1 MTNIQ
6 DLIKDKENQLAIFQ
20 DQISGLRAEIEAL
33 RVAARI
39 MEGGLGVETAL
50 PVAVQ
55 TPVAAGGDKKKKKKR
70 LWP

>member
-1 MTNIQ
+1 MTIQ
-6 DLIKDKENQLAIFQ
+6 DLIQDKENQLAIFQ
-20 DQISGLRAEIEAL
+20 SQISGLQAEVEAL
-33 RVAARI
+33 RVAVQIIER
-39 MEGGLGVETAL
+39 GPGVETAR